1 MYFCLFYLDEK
12 KVHDKVVKLW
22 QAVIGRG
29 LYASSAP
36 PFPGRGRMLLL
47 PPAPFHGP
55 RYAQLPV
62 HRR

>member
-1 MYFCLFYLDEK
+1 MYCSLFYLDEK
-12 KVHDKVVKLW
+12 KVYDKVVKLW

-47 PPAPFHGP
+47 PPAPFHAP
-55 RYAQLPV
+55 RDAQLPV

>member
-1 MYFCLFYLDEK
+1 MYFSLFYLDEK
-12 KVHDKVVKLW
+12 LVYDRVVKLW

-47 PPAPFHGP
+47 PLAPFHAP
-55 RYAQLPV
+55 RDAHLPV